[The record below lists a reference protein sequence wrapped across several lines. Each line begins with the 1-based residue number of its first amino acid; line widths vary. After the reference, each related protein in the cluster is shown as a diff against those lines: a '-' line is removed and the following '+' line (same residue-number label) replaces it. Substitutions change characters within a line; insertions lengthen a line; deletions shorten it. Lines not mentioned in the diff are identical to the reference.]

1 MDIDEDATH
10 RVEAI
15 NNGKRIIPTLVIG
28 DQTCTN
34 PDTAVLARVL
44 GINEAGRIILYGADW
59 CPDCHR
65 AKSYLQDNSI
75 HYMFVDIDAH
85 DWAVEAVEHINN
97 GKRSIPTILINDTPY
112 TNPDNAT
119 LRDVLNIDQEDVSK
133 CCDTVIIGAGAAG
146 LTAYI
151 YIQRD
156 KFDSLILERKN
167 IGGKAFLTETIE
179 NHPGFTKIAG
189 PELMERKADRRLRA
203 IAQVTSATGEG
214 VIASY
219 GVRAYLKR

>member
-1 MDIDEDATH
+1 M
-10 RVEAI
+10 EAI

-28 DQTCTN
+28 DQT
-34 PDTAVLARVL
+34 
-44 GINEAGRIILYGADW
+44 
-59 CPDCHR
+59 
-65 AKSYLQDNSI
+65 
-75 HYMFVDIDAH
+75 
-85 DWAVEAVEHINN
+85 
-97 GKRSIPTILINDTPY
+97 Y

-133 CCDTVIIGAGAAG
+133 CYDTVIIGAGAVG

-167 IGGKAFLTETIE
+167 IGGNAFLTETIE
-179 NHPGFTKIAG
+179 NYPGFTKISS
-189 PELMERKADRRLRA
+189 PELMERKADCRLRA
-203 IAQVTSATGEG
+203 IAQVASATGEG